1 MNEFGYLV
9 ENIFSIVGNLT
20 ETTIDVLTYEVTIPD
35 VGTYSV
41 LSILTGGALV
51 GLILYYIIKG
61 LIK

>member
-1 MNEFGYLV
+1 MNNFGYLV

-35 VGTYSV
+35 VGTFSV
-41 LSILTGGALV
+41 LSILTGGTLV
-51 GLILYYIIKG
+51 GLILFYIIKG

>member
-1 MNEFGYLV
+1 MGNFGYLV

-20 ETTIDVLTYEVTIPD
+20 ETTIQVLTKEVTIPE
-35 VGTYSV
+35 VGTFSV

-51 GLILYYIIKG
+51 GLMLFYIVKG

>member
-20 ETTIDVLTYEVTIPD
+20 ETTIEVLTHEVTIPD
-35 VGTYSV
+35 LGTFSV

-51 GLILYYIIKG
+51 GLILFYIIKG

>member
-1 MNEFGYLV
+1 MNNFGYLV

-35 VGTYSV
+35 VGTFSV

-51 GLILYYIIKG
+51 GLILFYIIKG

>member
-1 MNEFGYLV
+1 MNNFGYLV

-20 ETTIDVLTYEVTIPD
+20 DTTIEVLTYEVTIPD
-35 VGTYSV
+35 IGTFSV

-51 GLILYYIIKG
+51 GLILFYIIKG